1 MGKYRTHH
9 YKYYTWGCSE
19 ENHRRIWEKGKIM
32 ELNGDFFSKNT
43 FGGIMKYDIMM
54 HYDMI
59 WYNAILALDGSS
71 NSCNL
76 MSPGKHPM
84 N

>member
-32 ELNGDFFSKNT
+32 ELNGEFFSKKT
-43 FGGIMKYDIMM
+43 FGGIMKYDN
-54 HYDMI
+54 YD
-59 WYNAILALDGSS
+59 AL
-71 NSCNL
+71 
-76 MSPGKHPM
+76 
-84 N
+84 